1 MTKFMKYQHVERLGV
16 DEVSGLLDGYVV
28 VQPKIDGTNASVWL
42 DGSKLCFG
50 SRKRQL
56 SIEKDNAGFMN
67 HFLKSDGYTEDG
79 LQLLHYLTKHPDYTI
94 YGEWLVQHK
103 VKYIGDNYRQFYI
116 FDIYDHS
123 KDKYLPISDYTQDL
137 HKYSFKTVK
146 IVPVLSQGKLSEKQI
161 VELAKSNHYL
171 LNNDSLGEGI
181 VVKRYNFVNRYGD
194 TVWGK
199 YVLAD
204 FQKSNR
210 VKNSDI
216 INPYDDPLEKLITP
230 AFVEKEFLKFKD
242 SLDHP
247 FGSKDISAL
256 LGTIYHE
263 LISEET
269 WHLLKLMGKD
279 PVVDFGEVKRTSYKK
294 IKRNLSF
301 LFGEA

>member
-16 DEVSGLLDGYVV
+16 DEVSGLLDDAVV
-28 VQPKIDGTNASVWL
+28 VQPKIDGTNSSVWL
-42 DGSKLCFG
+42 DGSELCFG
-50 SRKRQL
+50 SRKRKL
-56 SIEKDNAGFMN
+56 SRGKDNAGFMN
-67 HFLKSDGYTEDG
+67 HFFEADGYTDDG
-79 LQLLHYLTKHPDYTI
+79 MRMLQYLGNHPAYTI

-103 VKYIGDNYRQFYI
+103 IKYIGDDYQRFYV
-116 FDIYDHS
+116 FDVYDHS
-123 KDKYLPISDYTQDL
+123 TEKYLPIEDYSTELLELGFD
-137 HKYSFKTVK
+137 TVEV
-146 IVPVLSQGKLSEKQI
+146 VPVLERGKLTEEQVVDS
-161 VELAKSNHYL
+161 AKNNHYL
-171 LNNDSLGEGI
+171 LHDDQLGEGV
-181 VVKRYNFVNRYGD
+181 VVKRYNFVNRYGN

-204 FQKSNR
+204 FHKSKG

-216 INPYDDPLEKLITP
+216 INPYDNPLEKLITP

-247 FGSKDISAL
+247 FSSKDISAL

-269 WHLLKLMGKD
+269 WHLLKLLGKN
-279 PVVDFGEVKRTSYKK
+279 PVVDFGKVKRTAYKK